1 MYRTN
6 YVACSH
12 WNQALKL
19 GDRTSL
25 RCVLQ
30 RTKASNAAEKDCRQR
45 IRAAQVHLV
54 LDIPLGRGTLGSRLL
69 TKTEVSASA
78 QVAKMGQGVGKPT
91 DIAALSALSV
101 VRIRKK
107 LPPDEVNTVGGG
119 CIVKWVLGGSESSLK
134 QSTNS
139 SVFLLTTTQVI
150 TKNDLIASDGSISV
164 ELFNGDRIA
173 SFNLGVKSATDLL
186 EPLPG
191 RLLRGTG
198 EALKEVSFIMIP
210 IEKFDDR
217 SWFLSKFQGNIF
229 EKRSLTCSPPSNEAL
244 QSYISKREVFCCVT
258 CDDRTKN
265 NRRFDTEIYCLEFDE
280 VLNSEEFVLTSRSS
294 QECTEER
301 RLKQDF
307 YRGENPKGGLLI
319 GIDGNIFGMLAI
331 STASNK
337 IFPLFLP
344 TLDPDNNGTTV
355 GESCISIFF
364 FTPLMWNTNFDGAFT

>member
-1 MYRTN
+1 MYFKE
-6 YVACSH
+6 
-12 WNQALKL
+12 LKPQTL
-19 GDRTSL
+19 PKRIVDGEYGLHKCTS
-25 RCVLQ
+25 C
-30 RTKASNAAEKDCRQR
+30 N
-45 IRAAQVHLV
+45 LV
-54 LDIPLGRGTLGSRLL
+54 RDIPLGRGTLGSRLL
-69 TKTEVSASA
+69 PKTEVSAGA

-107 LPPDEVNTVGGG
+107 LPPDEVKTVGGG
-119 CIVKWVLGGSESSLK
+119 CIVKWVLGGSASSLK

-139 SVFLLTTTQVI
+139 GVFLLTTTQVI

-173 SFNLGVKSATDLL
+173 SFNLGVKCATDLL

-198 EALKEVSFIMIP
+198 EALKEVSFVMIP
-210 IEKFDDR
+210 VEKFDDR
-217 SWFLSKFQGNIF
+217 NWFWSKFQGNIF
-229 EKRSLTCSPPSNEAL
+229 EKRSLTCSPTSNEAL
-244 QSYISKREVFCCVT
+244 ESYISRREVFCCVT

-265 NRRFDTEIYCLEFDE
+265 NRRFDTEIYCVGFDE
-280 VLNSEEFVLTSRSS
+280 VLNGEEFVLTSRSS

-319 GIDGNIFGMLAI
+319 GIDGNFFGMLAI
-331 STASNK
+331 SPASNK

-344 TLDPDNNGTTV
+344 TLDIDNNGTTV
-355 GESCISIFF
+355 GKYCYLLYISFF
-364 FTPLMWNTNFDGAFT
+364 FHAINVKYKL